1 MSLTH
6 DQLHH
11 FAHAL
16 MDASEAHTPIS
27 PLTDELP
34 ELTPEGAYEIAADI
48 IGHKMGNGRHI
59 VGRKVG
65 VTSEAAQKAL
75 GIDTPSF
82 GIILDDMTVR
92 DGGRVRMSN
101 LIQPKVE
108 AEIGF
113 RLKDVLKGPG
123 VTADDVIAATEY
135 VFPALEIVDS
145 RIIDWKVKRG
155 DLIADNTASAMVVLG
170 NTHIAPGDIDL
181 PAEQVSLTIDG
192 MEIASGEGSAVL
204 GHPANAIA
212 WLANTLSE
220 MDMGIGAGEFVIP
233 GSMIA
238 PQVVRA
244 GNAITAAYG
253 SLGIVSVSFI

>member
-16 MDASEAHTPIS
+16 MDAGEAHTPIP

-34 ELTPEGAYEIAADI
+34 ELSTEDAYEIAADI
-48 IGHKMGNGRHI
+48 IGHKMGDGRRI
-59 VGRKVG
+59 VGHKVG

-92 DGGRVRMSN
+92 DGGRVRMSG

-113 RLKDVLKGPG
+113 RLREGLKGPD
-123 VTADDVIAATEY
+123 VTAADVLAATEY

-145 RIIDWKVKRG
+145 RIVDWKVKQG

-170 NTHIAPGDIDL
+170 SAHIAPDAIDL
-181 PAEQVSLTIDG
+181 PAEEIALAIDG
-192 MEIASGEGSAVL
+192 SEIARGEGSAVL

-212 WLANTLSE
+212 WLANTLGE
-220 MDMGIGAGEFVIP
+220 MGHGIAAGEFVIP
-233 GSMIA
+233 GSMVA
-238 PQVVRA
+238 PQAVSA
-244 GNAITAAYG
+244 GNTVTAAYG
-253 SLGIVSVSFI
+253 SLGIVSVNFV